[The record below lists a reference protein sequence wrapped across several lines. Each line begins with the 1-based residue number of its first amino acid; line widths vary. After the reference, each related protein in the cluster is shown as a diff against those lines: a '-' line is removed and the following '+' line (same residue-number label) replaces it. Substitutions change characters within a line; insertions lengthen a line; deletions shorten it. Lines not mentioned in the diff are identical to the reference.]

1 MELKDY
7 ICRAPFE
14 DFMIFDRETWFCCP
28 DWMELDETT
37 QIESF
42 NDLKSNW
49 FNDLNSKIRE
59 SILKGEYKYCSKER
73 CPYLSK
79 IVNSTKADLDKNHKS
94 KFTATEYFDMFYKK
108 EVFLKRYNINN
119 SEWKIFPR
127 LIYFN
132 FDLSCNYKCP
142 SCRLH
147 TIPNKKDKQVTD
159 IINSIN
165 NQFASSV
172 EAIHLTGSG
181 DPFYSNAF
189 REFLQQFN
197 PQKYSKLKDIFLST
211 NGSLWNKEMWET
223 MKAIHPFV
231 NVAEISIDAA
241 TKDTYE
247 NKTRLN
253 GNWSKLLDNLEFI
266 AKLNLKSTTLS
277 FVVQDHNVSEI
288 VEFKN
293 LISKI
298 FNGTNFTIMYR
309 SIQDWNHQTLDWF
322 NDRNVANPKHPLHKV
337 LISQLTELGNENF
350 IQHNM
355 WHLFKKQ
362 KNLI

>member
-1 MELKDY
+1 MDLKDY
-7 ICRAPFE
+7 VCRAPFE
-14 DFMIFDRETWFCCP
+14 DFMVFDRETWFCCP
-28 DWMELDETT
+28 DWMELENPST
-37 QIESF
+37 IESF
-42 NDLKSNW
+42 DNLKSNW
-49 FNDLNSKIRE
+49 FSETNNKVRE

-79 IVNSTKADLDKNHKS
+79 IINSTKRDLDTNHKS

-108 EVFLKRYNINN
+108 EAFLKKYSIDKY
-119 SEWKIFPR
+119 EWKIFPR

-132 FDLSCNYKCP
+132 FDLSCNYQCP

-165 NQFASSV
+165 NQFAATV

-189 REFLQQFN
+189 RTFLQNFN
-197 PQKYSKLKDIFLST
+197 PEQYSKLKDIFLAT
-211 NGSLWNKEMWET
+211 NGSLWNKNMWNS
-223 MKAIHPFV
+223 MKAIHPYV
-231 NVAEISIDAA
+231 NVAEVSIDAA

-253 GNWSKLLDNLEFI
+253 GNWDKLLENLKFI
-266 AKLNLKSTTLS
+266 AKLNLKSVTLS
-277 FVVQDHNVSEI
+277 FVVQDYNVLEI

-293 LISKI
+293 LIKEL
-298 FNGTNFTIMYR
+298 FTGTNFTIMYR
-309 SIQDWNHQTLDWF
+309 SIQDWNHQTQDWYKE
-322 NDRNVANPKHPLHKV
+322 RNVADPSHPLHDK
-337 LISQLTELGNENF
+337 LLEQLTCLGKESY

-355 WHLFKKQ
+355 WHLFKEQ